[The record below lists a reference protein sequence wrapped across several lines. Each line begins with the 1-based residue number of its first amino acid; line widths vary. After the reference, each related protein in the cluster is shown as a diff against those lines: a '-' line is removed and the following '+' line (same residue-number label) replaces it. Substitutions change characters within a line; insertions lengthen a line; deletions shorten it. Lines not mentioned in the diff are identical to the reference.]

1 MKKLTIQ
8 EVGSRG
14 GKNYW
19 KKYTKAQR
27 SKIIKDRWIIRK
39 LNKQMKDIH
48 L

>member
-8 EVGSRG
+8 EVGHRG

-39 LNKQMKDIH
+39 LNKQSK
-48 L
+48 